1 MPNHVTTRCT
11 VTGPTTDLA
20 TFRARMIVTTAD
32 EKGEPYTLLDFD
44 KIIPAP
50 AILSQIEES
59 TVSEYGARLV
69 ILRAE
74 RGAPFETMGIYNTH
88 IQRFRD
94 EVAMRD
100 APIREVAAAYLAKH
114 PEYETAGRLRLQA
127 ILETGFAGWYSW
139 NIANWGTKWNC
150 YSFRPVSDD
159 PLEFLFETAWGFPE
173 PVFAALAREFP
184 ALQFKCL
191 TFDEGWNFGGQG
203 YFNPPAGE
211 QAWTRCEAT
220 DELYERVYGEKYER
234 DPDDD
239 EATA

>member
-1 MPNHVTTRCT
+1 
-11 VTGPTTDLA
+11 
-20 TFRARMIVTTAD
+20 
-32 EKGEPYTLLDFD
+32 
-44 KIIPAP
+44 
-50 AILSQIEES
+50 
-59 TVSEYGARLV
+59 
-69 ILRAE
+69 
-74 RGAPFETMGIYNTH
+74 
-88 IQRFRD
+88 
-94 EVAMRD
+94 MRD

-239 EATA
+239 EAAA